1 MSSGYEK
8 PVNAK
13 TASWMNQPRPKGP
26 DEVVVHNPFQMQ
38 LDANPEFARP
48 AAGGSNIRDLISRL
62 RQRPTQV
69 APAPPQQAPAE
80 PKSVL
85 RRE

>member
-1 MSSGYEK
+1 MSSGYNQ
-8 PVNAK
+8 PFDA
-13 TASWMNQPRPKGP
+13 TTISRMNQPRPKGP
-26 DEVVVHNPFQMQ
+26 DDVVVHNPFQMQ

-48 AAGGSNIRDLISRL
+48 ASGGGNIRDLINRL
-62 RQRPTQV
+62 RQRPTQM
-69 APAPPQQAPAE
+69 APPPQQQAPAE

>member
-8 PVNAK
+8 PLDPK
-13 TASWMNQPRPKGP
+13 TIGWLNKPPAKGP
-26 DEVVVHNPFQMQ
+26 DDVVVHNPFQMQ

-48 AAGGSNIRDLISRL
+48 APAGSNIRDLVNRL